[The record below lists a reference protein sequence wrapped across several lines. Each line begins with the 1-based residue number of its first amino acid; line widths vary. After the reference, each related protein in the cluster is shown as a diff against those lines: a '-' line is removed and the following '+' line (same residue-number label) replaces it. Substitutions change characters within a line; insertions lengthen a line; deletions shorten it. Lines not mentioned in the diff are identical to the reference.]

1 MNFRSS
7 RLYYVCMKMEKST
20 VLTLLILS
28 CLMLRDNVFDQAYS
42 FFMYFFPQRA
52 HDVRMTS
59 YQRRCDVMTSHRRR
73 SYVIPMSCA
82 CWVSRLFMV
91 LFCDDK

>member
-52 HDVRMTS
+52 HDVLSTS
-59 YQRRCDVMTSHRRR
+59 MRRHDIALTS
-73 SYVIPMSCA
+73 I
-82 CWVSRLFMV
+82 
-91 LFCDDK
+91 